1 VHEGEGVAWL
11 GAVLHVPFAAA
22 PSAAEQTSHEPLQ
35 AVSQQK
41 PSTQLPEE
49 HSVFRVQL
57 CPFGSCGTQL
67 VALQ

>member
-11 GAVLHVPFAAA
+11 GAVLHVPFAVA

-41 PSTQLPEE
+41 PSTQLPELHWRFVE
-49 HSVFRVQL
+49 QD
-57 CPFGSCGTQL
+57 CPFASSGTQ
-67 VALQ
+67 AEPLQ